1 MIALLLFFI
10 LLLPGC
16 YKVPIAQEFNRL
28 KRTTKEI
35 TGSEI
40 IYDSYNKYPDMECT
54 IRATITNGLSRNE
67 AVKTA
72 LMNNPSLQADFAKLG
87 IAKADLIQA
96 GLYTNPQTQNVFR
109 FPTASQGP
117 GTAQTNIE
125 SITTGKLS
133 DLWQVPLRK
142 RIFEDELEIITLRI
156 LTGILDIVENTKSAY
171 DACVKVDLQLENEKI
186 ILSFTKELREEIYYR
201 QGFGYSND
209 LDKYNVDAQVAI
221 VQTAITE
228 YEKERKRAYLHLTQL
243 LGITPSSK
251 EIILTDTILDSIT
264 IPSLSDLE
272 SYALEYRPEMQIA
285 RYKIKRYED
294 TIRFEKAS
302 VWKDVN
308 IGIGFKQDFDK
319 PFRGWGPAINFEI
332 PLFDT
337 NYAQIA
343 KAEFEFERAKK
354 KLRYRKIIIQEEL
367 RKELTAVHKEKREI
381 AYYNTFIIPSYEKA
395 IDYTYTYANTMQLN
409 MLTALESQ
417 LTLYKAEQELIEK
430 YYNLHIAFNKLE
442 RAYGKNIEPYEFANH
457 EISCINA

>member
-1 MIALLLFFI
+1 MIILLLFFI
-10 LLLPGC
+10 LLFPAC
-16 YKVPIAQEFNRL
+16 RKVPIEQEFNRL
-28 KRTTKEI
+28 KKTTKDI
-35 TGSEI
+35 TDSEI
-40 IYDSYNKYPDMECT
+40 IYDSYNKYPEMECT
-54 IRATITNGLSRNE
+54 IKSTIAQGLSRNE

-72 LMNNPSLQADFAKLG
+72 LMNNPSLQSDFAKLG

-96 GLYTNPQTQNVFR
+96 GLYTNPTTNNVFR
-109 FPTASQGP
+109 FPTASHGP

-125 SITTGKLS
+125 SVTTGKLS

-142 RIFEDELEIITLRI
+142 KIYEDELEIITLRI
-156 LTGILDIVENTKSAY
+156 LTTILDLVENTKSTY
-171 DACVKVDLQLENEKI
+171 DACVMTDLQLENEKI

-201 QGFGYSND
+201 QGFGYSSD
-209 LDKYNVDAQVAI
+209 LDKFNVDSQVAEI
-221 VQTAITE
+221 QVALAE
-228 YEKERKRAYLHLTQL
+228 REKDRKNAYLHLTQL

-251 EIILTDTILDSIT
+251 EIILSDTILAT
-264 IPSLSDLE
+264 VEIPSLCDLE
-272 SYALEYRPEMQIA
+272 SYALEFRPEMLIA
-285 RYKIKRYED
+285 HYKIRRFED
-294 TIRFEKAS
+294 TIRFEKS
-302 VWKDVN
+302 RIWKDVN
-308 IGIGFKQDFDK
+308 IGIGYKQDFDK

-354 KLRYRKIIIQEEL
+354 KLRYRKIKVQKEL
-367 RKELTAVHKEKREI
+367 RSAFNVVTKEKKEI

-417 LTLYKAEQELIEK
+417 LTLYKAEQQLIDK

-442 RAYGKNIEPYEFANH
+442 RAYGKNIESIKESDNDT
-457 EISCINA
+457 